1 MAVSLS
7 FAAQLGQEL
16 MIPVWALQK
25 KKDQV
30 QWRSALS
37 GL

>member
-7 FAAQLGQEL
+7 FVAQLNQEL

-30 QWRSALS
+30 
-37 GL
+37 